1 MCNSYFYITTFLSR
15 RTTVFKLC
23 QVSALV
29 WWFSSVSYVSFLSS
43 QAINLM
49 NIAKH
54 KIRIMLFPFL
64 LKDKNLFWPLVH
76 NLLKKE
82 NGEKYIMKRFIIW
95 TFHNKVVGQYYPW
108 ELDVPN
114 MQHCWEGKKLIQRYN
129 EIDNKE

>member
-1 MCNSYFYITTFLSR
+1 
-15 RTTVFKLC
+15 
-23 QVSALV
+23 
-29 WWFSSVSYVSFLSS
+29 
-43 QAINLM
+43 M

-54 KIRIMLFPFL
+54 KIRIMLFPFM

-82 NGEKYIMKRFIIW
+82 HDEKYIMKRFIIW
-95 TFHNKVVGQYYPW
+95 TFHNKVVGQYYSW

-129 EIDNKE
+129 EKDNKE